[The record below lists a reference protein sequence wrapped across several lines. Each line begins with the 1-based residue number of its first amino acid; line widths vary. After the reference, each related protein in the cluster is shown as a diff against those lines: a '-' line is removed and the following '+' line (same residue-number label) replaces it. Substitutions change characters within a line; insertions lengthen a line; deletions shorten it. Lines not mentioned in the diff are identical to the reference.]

1 MSKTIAGVLAA
12 SLLLTAGIAAAQELP
27 LTRPQWTR
35 TFPSAQRSYE
45 QALTTLHGS
54 WLRLGD
60 GSYLIGSTGIP
71 ADGNLLLRGLEADGR
86 ERSYRRLQTSGGD
99 VMQLRLASVADGGAY
114 LLAGRNSAWAPPTL
128 ERLDASATSQW
139 TLTLPEGGA
148 DGSGH
153 MRQLL
158 VLADGSA
165 LVVQQR
171 MFSRINSSG
180 TLRWNFSNGDDHQ
193 YLLRSGGAVISA
205 DGNLWLAGGGGSRS
219 DPDGARVAAVRRMDD
234 EGRQLTLHTF
244 LCASCSESAA
254 TAIDALP
261 DGEVVVVGRSGDN
274 EPGFIA
280 FYRSN
285 GAPRLRLDT
294 APGVG
299 YDRLAHDASG
309 NIYAYSERDE
319 RVVALNRDGS
329 VRWQREGGDMSA
341 LTDGVL
347 VSQRFPHRAGALTV
361 DAIAADGQLRWSQQ
375 IEASDGIRA
384 GGAVVAADG
393 SIGVL
398 AQINRSE
405 DGCGIAPRVIT
416 LAADGTPLTSVRG
429 CAANTMASIRH
440 SATAPGVGAAV
451 ALQDRLLRLTPDAQP
466 LWQFPAC
473 PLCVGSD
480 RYPLR
485 SHLSDDG
492 SLWLVQTRT
501 PTPNGVQAQRFVSR
515 ISADGSQLGDAEIPA
530 DTLPFYGSH
539 LLADAGRAILLSAH
553 PAGLRWT
560 RVTAQMQ
567 VSSQVLALPGRFDT
581 VIVTNA
587 RLWPDGSSSV
597 AVSRAFTLACLG
609 SPPSP
614 LCVPPS
620 YTVLRINV
628 DGSERWRAELG
639 QDWTFNGFND
649 DGSTLSLRNRF
660 REPTAEPVRTRR
672 IGSDGSLGPLSEFT
686 AIPAHFGLN
695 GTGPVRG
702 RYLIGSSDALHLL
715 DANGQVLTS
724 RPNDDF
730 ACCTTLS
737 QGDHGFLVSSQT
749 YDAALVSD
757 EDLAMRAL
765 FDFDGESYSVY
776 DSTVPQ
782 WQLLADGS
790 LYVMRTYS
798 AQLQRP
804 ASLTRFAV
812 PGTAAADRIFL
823 DRFD

>member
-1 MSKTIAGVLAA
+1 MFKTIRGLAA
-12 SLLLTAGIAAAQELP
+12 ATLLAAAAAQAHSDVP
-27 LTRPQWTR
+27 LLTPQWTK
-35 TFPSAQRSYE
+35 TFGLQLRSYE
-45 QALTTLHGS
+45 EPLQPLHGS
-54 WLRLGD
+54 WVRLGD
-60 GSYLIGSTGIP
+60 GSYLIGSRDLPNGSSVRLRALETDG
-71 ADGNLLLRGLEADGR
+71 ADRHT
-86 ERSYRRLQTSGGD
+86 RRLSAGGQP
-99 VMQLRLASVADGGAY
+99 VQMRLATITADGGAY
-114 LLAGRNSAWAPPTL
+114 LLYGADSDSMPSTL
-128 ERLDASATSQW
+128 ERLDATGAPQW
-139 TLTLPEGGA
+139 QATLPEGGT
-148 DGSGH
+148 DGRGRQ
-153 MRQLL
+153 RQLMTL
-158 VLADGSA
+158 DDGSA
-165 LVVQQR
+165 VIVQER
-171 MFSRINSSG
+171 MISRVSAGGVPLWSY
-180 TLRWNFSNGDDHQ
+180 RNGDGNR
-193 YLLRSGGAVISA
+193 YLLRGGGAALGA
-205 DGNLWLAGGGGSRS
+205 DGYLWLAGAGGAYK
-219 DPDGARVAAVRRMDD
+219 DPDGPRVASVRRLDLQ
-234 EGRQLTLHTF
+234 GQLLTLHTF
-244 LCASCSESAA
+244 LCATCSESAA
-254 TAIDALP
+254 TAIDVLP
-261 DGEVVVVGRSGDN
+261 DGEIVVVGRSGDN

-341 LTDGVL
+341 LADGVL
-347 VSQRFPHRAGALTV
+347 VSQRFPRRAGALIV
-361 DAIAADGQLRWSQQ
+361 DAVAADGQLRWSRQ

-398 AQINRSE
+398 AQINRSD

-416 LAADGTPLTSVRG
+416 LDVGGTPLTSVRG

-440 SATAPGVGAAV
+440 SATAPGAGAAV
-451 ALQDRLLRLTPDAQP
+451 VLQDRLLRLTPDAQP
-466 LWQFPAC
+466 FWQFPAC
-473 PLCVGSD
+473 PLCVSSD

-485 SHLSDDG
+485 SHVSDDG

-501 PTPNGVQAQRFVSR
+501 PAPSNVHAQRFVSR
-515 ISADGSQLGDAEIPA
+515 LAADGSLLGDAEIPA
-530 DTLPFYGSH
+530 DALSFYGSH

-560 RVTAQMQ
+560 RVTAPMQ

-620 YTVLRINV
+620 YTVLRINA

-660 REPTAEPVRTRR
+660 REPAAEPVRTRR
-672 IGSDGSLGPLSEFT
+672 IGSDGSLGPLSDFS
-686 AIPAHFGLN
+686 AIPAHFGLS
-695 GTGPVRG
+695 GSGPVHG

-715 DANGQVLTS
+715 DAHGQVLTS

-730 ACCTTLS
+730 ACCTILS

-757 EDLAMRAL
+757 EDLSIRAL

-776 DSTVPQ
+776 GSTVPQ

-790 LYVMRTYS
+790 IYVTRTYS
-798 AQLQRP
+798 AHLQRP
-804 ASLTRFAV
+804 ASLTRFAI